1 MADSKRD
8 YYEVL
13 GLQKGASDEEIKRAF
28 RKLAKQYHPD
38 VNKEEGAEAKFKE
51 IGEAYSVLSDK
62 QKKAQYDQFGHAAFD
77 QGAGF
82 GGGGFGGFGFEDFD
96 LGSIFE
102 QMMGGAGFGG
112 FSSSGRGGSRKVKG
126 ADKYVNLTIT
136 FEEAVYGCEKEFK
149 VNIDDVITLFLIYS
163 PW

>member
-102 QMMGGAGFGG
+102 QMMGLMKQ
-112 FSSSGRGGSRKVKG
+112 S
-126 ADKYVNLTIT
+126 
-136 FEEAVYGCEKEFK
+136 
-149 VNIDDVITLFLIYS
+149 TLRV
-163 PW
+163 